1 MMDKK
6 RRDEI
11 GRNFVVMN
19 KPTLRIYISEL
30 LEHIDQLEHTL
41 KRIADIVQAGECAE
55 QALDEEGE

>member
-41 KRIADIVQAGECAE
+41 KRIADIVQAGEWAE